1 MDKVALITGAT
12 GFLGRHLCVKLL
24 EKDYKIVVLV
34 RETSDIRFFSKYLK
48 QKVIVCQ
55 LDKDFNVID
64 EVVKNYK
71 PLITFHLAATF
82 DKGYTNKEIVNLIN
96 TNILFGTI
104 LLNSLV
110 KCNCKNF
117 INIGTYWQNF
127 KDETYNPFN
136 LYAATKQS
144 FQDIIKF
151 YEEEY
156 GLQCITLKLCDTY
169 GEDDGRKKIINLL
182 KQAYQKDEEL
192 DMTKGEQYLSLTYI
206 DDVVKGIIL
215 ASDYVL
221 NNEIYGKTF
230 WIANKKTVKLFDL
243 VKIIEDIV
251 NKNLK
256 INCGN
261 IPYKKRE
268 IMQPYIGNILP
279 GWEAMTGIDVGLRK
293 IFKNGIY

>member
-34 RETSDIRFFSKYLK
+34 RETSDISFFSKYSK

-71 PLITFHLAATF
+71 PLITFHLAAAF

-169 GEDDGRKKIINLL
+169 GEDDGREKIINLL

-251 NKNLK
+251 NKKLK

-279 GWEAMTGIDVGLRK
+279 GWEAMTAIDVGLRK
-293 IFKNGIY
+293 IFRNGIY

>member
-34 RETSDIRFFSKYLK
+34 RETSDISFFSKYLK

>member
-24 EKDYKIVVLV
+24 EKDYRIVVLV
-34 RETSDIRFFSKYLK
+34 RETSDISFFSKYSK

-71 PLITFHLAATF
+71 PLITFHLAAAF

-169 GEDDGRKKIINLL
+169 GEDDGREKIINLL

-251 NKNLK
+251 NKKLK

-279 GWEAMTGIDVGLRK
+279 GWEAMTAIDVGLRK
-293 IFKNGIY
+293 IFRNGIY

>member
-34 RETSDIRFFSKYLK
+34 RETSDISFFSKYSK

-221 NNEIYGKTF
+221 NRKYCGYTYFLSNKNIIKLQDLVRSIEK
-230 WIANKKTVKLFDL
+230 IANKK
-243 VKIIEDIV
+243 
-251 NKNLK
+251 LK
-256 INCGN
+256 INWGK
-261 IPYKKRE
+261 IKYKKRE

-279 GWEAMTGIDVGLRK
+279 GWEAMTAIGIGLRK
-293 IFKNGIY
+293 VFENI

>member
-12 GFLGRHLCVKLL
+12 GFLGRHLCAKLL

-34 RETSDIRFFSKYLK
+34 RETSDISFFSKYSK

>member
-34 RETSDIRFFSKYLK
+34 RETSDISFFSKYLK

-279 GWEAMTGIDVGLRK
+279 GWEAMTEIDVGLRK

>member
-34 RETSDIRFFSKYLK
+34 RETSDISFFSKYSK

-110 KCNCKNF
+110 KYNCKNF

-221 NNEIYGKTF
+221 NSKYCGYTYFLANKDIIKLQNLVKSIEK
-230 WIANKKTVKLFDL
+230 IANKK
-243 VKIIEDIV
+243 
-251 NKNLK
+251 LK
-256 INCGN
+256 INWGK
-261 IPYKKRE
+261 IQYKKRE
-268 IMQPYIGNILP
+268 IMRPYIGNILP
-279 GWEAMTGIDVGLRK
+279 GWEIKTAIDVGLRK
-293 IFKNGIY
+293 VFENI

>member
-34 RETSDIRFFSKYLK
+34 RETSNISFFSKYSK

-71 PLITFHLAATF
+71 PLITFHLAAAF

-182 KQAYQKDEEL
+182 KQAYQKHEEL

-206 DDVVKGIIL
+206 DDVVEGIIL

-221 NNEIYGKTF
+221 NRKYCGYTYFLANKNIIKLQDLVRSIEK
-230 WIANKKTVKLFDL
+230 IANKK
-243 VKIIEDIV
+243 
-251 NKNLK
+251 LK
-256 INCGN
+256 INWGK
-261 IPYKKRE
+261 IKYKKRE

-279 GWEAMTGIDVGLRK
+279 GWEAMTAIDIGLRK
-293 IFKNGIY
+293 VFENI

>member
-34 RETSDIRFFSKYLK
+34 RETSDISFFSKYLK

-110 KCNCKNF
+110 KYNCKNF

-230 WIANKKTVKLFDL
+230 YIANKKTVKLFDL

-251 NKNLK
+251 NKKLK

>member
-12 GFLGRHLCVKLL
+12 GFLGRHLCAKLL

-34 RETSDIRFFSKYLK
+34 RETSDISFFSKYSK

-110 KCNCKNF
+110 KYNCKNF

-251 NKNLK
+251 NKKLK

-279 GWEAMTGIDVGLRK
+279 GWEAITTIDIGLRK
-293 IFKNGIY
+293 VF

>member
-34 RETSDIRFFSKYLK
+34 RETSNISFFSKYSK

-71 PLITFHLAATF
+71 PLITFHLAAAF

-127 KDETYNPFN
+127 KDKTYNPFN

-206 DDVVKGIIL
+206 DDVVEGIIL

-221 NNEIYGKTF
+221 NRKYCGYTYFLANKNIIKLQDLVRSIEK
-230 WIANKKTVKLFDL
+230 IANKK
-243 VKIIEDIV
+243 
-251 NKNLK
+251 LK
-256 INCGN
+256 INWGK
-261 IPYKKRE
+261 IKYKKRE

-279 GWEAMTGIDVGLRK
+279 GWEAMTAIDIGLRK
-293 IFKNGIY
+293 VFENI